1 MLSLIII
8 LLILSGVL
16 FIIYVAHVDKLN
28 LLRDLPKTIIMS
40 KIVRH
45 EEIVCKWL
53 LRGSCVAFVLS
64 ILMLFLL

>member
-1 MLSLIII
+1 MLSLIIM
-8 LLILSGVL
+8 LLLLSGVL
-16 FIIYVAHVDKLN
+16 FIIYIAHIDKLN

-40 KIVRH
+40 KIIRH

-53 LRGSCVAFVLS
+53 LRGACTTFVLS